1 MRKYTQKEIKNFVA
15 LGLAEN
21 ITNCSF
27 EEANELRRR
36 GLEQVGYS
44 CGTYGINGALFQDDG
59 GQLYA
64 ITARNSRLAQL
75 A

>member
-21 ITNCSF
+21 ITNYSF
-27 EEANELRRR
+27 KEANELRRR

-64 ITARNSRLAQL
+64 ITARN
-75 A
+75 